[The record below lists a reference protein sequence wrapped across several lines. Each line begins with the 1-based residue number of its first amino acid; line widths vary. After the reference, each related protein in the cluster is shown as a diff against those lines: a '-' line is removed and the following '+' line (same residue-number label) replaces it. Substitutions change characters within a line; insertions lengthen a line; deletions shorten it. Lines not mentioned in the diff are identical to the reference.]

1 MEQNI
6 NNKVAIKIGL
16 LGDADVGKTSI
27 CNTYIGIEFTYD
39 TLTTIGVDRFERR
52 ITLKNEEEVKLII
65 WDTAGQER
73 FRSAA
78 YKAIRAVQ
86 GIILV
91 FDFTR
96 RNTFN
101 NIENYLKDIKENF
114 NNPVIVLFGNKAD
127 IEANHKEVSREEV
140 EQYVKEKNLIY
151 FETSAKTGRGIDEGF
166 SYIANEIYEKF
177 SSNNTKSIQINKNEI
192 YYTKD
197 CFGKKKKI
205 RRKNYSE

>member
-1 MEQNI
+1 MEQSI
-6 NNKVAIKIGL
+6 NNKVAIKVRL
-16 LGDADVGKTSI
+16 LGDAGVGKTSI
-27 CNTYIGIEFTYD
+27 CNTYMGIEFSNGI
-39 TLTTIGVDRFERR
+39 LTTIGADRFERR
-52 ITLKNEEEVKLII
+52 ITLKNEKEVKLIF
-65 WDTAGQER
+65 WDTAGTER
-73 FRSAA
+73 FKSTA
-78 YKAIRAVQ
+78 YKSIRSVQ
-86 GIILV
+86 GIIIV
-91 FDFTR
+91 FDLTYR
-96 RNTFN
+96 KTFN
-101 NIENYLKDIKENF
+101 NIESYIEDIKENF
-114 NNPVIVLFGNKAD
+114 NNQVIVLFGNKAD